1 MYRQLAPEMWVL
13 VMQHLPPPDQR
24 SCLSVSSTHHTIARR
39 FVFSDVTVTLGL
51 WKGVHVEGETQLLS
65 KAIQDDVSRR
75 ARSSLALLKHAANVS
90 DFADLIKKLTVRAQG
105 LTEEILFAFDTGMSL
120 RTSPAILN

>member
-39 FVFSDVTVTLGL
+39 FVFSDVTITLGL
-51 WKGVHVEGETQLLS
+51 WKEAHIEGETKLLS
-65 KAIQDDVSRR
+65 KTIQDDVSRR
-75 ARSSLALLKHAANVS
+75 ARSSLSLLKHAANVP
-90 DFADLIKKLTVRAQG
+90 DFADLAKKLTVRAQG
-105 LTEEILFAFDTGMSL
+105 LSQEIYIAFDIGMSW
-120 RTSPAILN
+120 